1 MTDDS
6 RMLDHAG
13 YGGAGVQAVSRV
25 AQVEGVQPPP
35 PVELGHTHAWCPAL
49 SAEGFQSHAKNE
61 ERTQGPAL
69 TDA

>member
-35 PVELGHTHAWCPAL
+35 PGRTGPHPRMVSRAL
-49 SAEGFQSHAKNE
+49 RRRISVA
-61 ERTQGPAL
+61 R
-69 TDA
+69 